1 MNRLELR
8 GLANVRIRDAETL
21 LAAKRWSGA
30 YYLGGYAVECA
41 LKACI
46 AKLTKPDEFPDRTF
60 AEKCWTHDI
69 ERLVILAGL
78 KDERDRDAKA
88 NDSLAFN
95 CTTVKDWNESSRY
108 ARPGRA
114 AARELLSAITDPR
127 HGVLPWIKKRW

>member
-1 MNRLELR
+1 MNRVELR
-8 GLANVRIRDAETL
+8 GLANVRICDAVTL

-95 CTTVKDWNESSRY
+95 WTTVKDWNESSRY

-114 AARELLSAITDPR
+114 AARELLSAFTDPR
-127 HGVLPWIKKRW
+127 HGVFPWIKKRW